1 MATATPPPVVALLG
15 DDSFLQL
22 QFLAEVLRQAGPDA
36 ARVDFDG
43 ERAELAAVLDEVR
56 SFAMFGGHKVVVVG
70 GAEAFVKRYRD
81 PLVDYV
87 GGAGPGAT
95 LVLRLASEQTTTRLY
110 KAIAKVGRVEKCEP
124 PKDLARWIID
134 RGKAAHALAV
144 QPDAARVLADHVGD
158 DLAKLDNELAKLAL
172 AVDGGAVRPQDVAAG
187 VAFQR
192 EQQLSEMVNALA
204 AGRTADAV
212 RRWRRLLTTDGSA
225 EFRAVTWLGM
235 WLTNVRR
242 AIALRKSGVP
252 AAAIPQQLR
261 IWPREMQGPFMD
273 TALALGDAGSGRAI
287 DLLAEVDRQSKSGV
301 GDAAANVERF
311 LVAVGRQARP
321 VPPPART
328 GGGW

>member
-1 MATATPPPVVALLG
+1 MATPAPVVALVG
-15 DDSFLQL
+15 ADSFLQL
-22 QFLAEVLRQAGPDA
+22 QFLADVLREAGRDPQ
-36 ARVDFDG
+36 RVDMDG
-43 ERAELAAVLDEVR
+43 DRADLASVLDEVR
-56 SFAMFGGHKVVVVG
+56 CFAMFGGRKVVVVNP
-70 GAEAFVKRYRD
+70 ADPFVTKYREQ
-81 PLVDYV
+81 LEDYV
-87 GGAGPGAT
+87 AAPSDGAT
-95 LVLRLASEQTTTRLY
+95 LVLRLAAMQTTTRLY
-110 KAIAKVGRVEKCEP
+110 KAIAKSGRVEKCEP

-134 RGKAAHALAV
+134 RGKVAHGLAV

-172 AVDGGAVRPQDVAAG
+172 TVDGGTVKPEDVAAG

-212 RRWRRLLTTDGSA
+212 RRWRRLLTTDSSA

-242 AIALRKSGVP
+242 AVALRRSGTP

-261 IWPREMQGPFMD
+261 IWPREMQGPFME

-311 LVAVGRQARP
+311 LIAVGRARR
-321 VPPPART
+321 V
-328 GGGW
+328 